1 MVPFSLEKEKK
12 LEINSKVTHFKC
24 SKANKLK
31 LRCSQNNQVDQD
43 EHRSCPVIVA
53 VPFLINQ

>member
-31 LRCSQNNQVDQD
+31 LRCSQNN
-43 EHRSCPVIVA
+43 
-53 VPFLINQ
+53 